1 MGDTEEGTEAMG
13 DTEEGTG
20 AMGDT
25 EEGAGAEG
33 EDTGDTT
40 DSLQVFIILEIVRN
54 SIL

>member
-1 MGDTEEGTEAMG
+1 MG

-33 EDTGDTT
+33 EDTEDTT

>member
-1 MGDTEEGTEAMG
+1 MGDKEEGTGTMG
-13 DTEEGTG
+13 VTEEGTG

-33 EDTGDTT
+33 EDTEDTT
-40 DSLQVFIILEIVRN
+40 DSLQVSIILESVRN